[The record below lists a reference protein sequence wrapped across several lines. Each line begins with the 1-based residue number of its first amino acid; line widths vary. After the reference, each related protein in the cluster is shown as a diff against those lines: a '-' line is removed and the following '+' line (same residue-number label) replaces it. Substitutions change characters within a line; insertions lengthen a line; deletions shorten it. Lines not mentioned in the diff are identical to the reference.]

1 MQSLKMAVRSQHV
14 EQSNSCATTL
24 SILQRTE
31 AQALI
36 MPETA
41 LSNTKLCGVSSVVS
55 KVLGSDPSGMQIEAA
70 KRRDFDDTKG
80 FESLSHIAKQPGFSK
95 SWRGYYLAAG
105 AAHALLT
112 FMSDQLS
119 TVALAGTTEIFL
131 DKLDNHMYI
140 DSAAIDA
147 LELVQPARRSSS
159 VSRRHSSL
167 FSWLNHT
174 FTSCGG
180 ESPLH
185 AHGCDL
191 YSSKM

>member
-1 MQSLKMAVRSQHV
+1 MLHQPIG
-14 EQSNSCATTL
+14 
-24 SILQRTE
+24 SIER
-31 AQALI
+31 
-36 MPETA
+36 
-41 LSNTKLCGVSSVVS
+41 
-55 KVLGSDPSGMQIEAA
+55 
-70 KRRDFDDTKG
+70 
-80 FESLSHIAKQPGFSK
+80 H
-95 SWRGYYLAAG
+95 SWRGYCLAAG
-105 AAHALLT
+105 ATYELLT
-112 FMSDQLS
+112 SMSDQFFII
-119 TVALAGTTEIFL
+119 VLAETTEIHL
-131 DKLDNHMYI
+131 GTLDNHMYI

>member
-70 KRRDFDDTKG
+70 KRRDFD
-80 FESLSHIAKQPGFSK
+80 EV
-95 SWRGYYLAAG
+95 
-105 AAHALLT
+105 
-112 FMSDQLS
+112 
-119 TVALAGTTEIFL
+119 TVDDE
-131 DKLDNHMYI
+131 
-140 DSAAIDA
+140 
-147 LELVQPARRSSS
+147 
-159 VSRRHSSL
+159 
-167 FSWLNHT
+167 
-174 FTSCGG
+174 
-180 ESPLH
+180 
-185 AHGCDL
+185 
-191 YSSKM
+191 